1 MLYNSENTMIE
12 IINADL
18 SLPKHAEAL
27 LTLLNEYALDLMGGK
42 EALPEFVKTNLVA
55 ELKRRP
61 SAYAILAFVE
71 GNPAGLMIG
80 FEGFSTFACKPL
92 INIHDI
98 VVAEKYRGRGI
109 SKKMLSHMEKIAQDI
124 GCCKLTLEVLEGNTV
139 AQSLYRSCGFEGYA
153 LDPTMGKALFWQKKL

>member
-1 MLYNSENTMIE
+1 MID

-18 SLPKHAEAL
+18 SLPKHAEVLINL
-27 LTLLNEYALDLMGGK
+27 LSEYALDLMGGK
-42 EALPEFVKTNLVA
+42 EALPAFVKENLAA

-61 SAYAILAFVE
+61 SAHVILAFVE
-71 GNPAGLMIG
+71 NKPAGLMIG

-92 INIHDI
+92 INIHDV
-98 VVAEKYRGRGI
+98 VVAAQYRGRGL
-109 SKKMLSHMEKIAQDI
+109 SRKMLSHMEKTATEI

-139 AQSLYRSCGFEGYA
+139 AQSLYRSCGFEGYT

>member
-1 MLYNSENTMIE
+1 MVE

-42 EALPEFVKTNLVA
+42 EALSEFVKTNLVA

-61 SAYAILAFVE
+61 SAHVILAFVE
-71 GNPAGLMIG
+71 ANPAGLMIG

-92 INIHDI
+92 INIHD
-98 VVAEKYRGRGI
+98 VVVVEKYRGRGL
-109 SKKMLSHMEKIAQDI
+109 SKEMLSHMEKIAQDI
-124 GCCKLTLEVLEGNTV
+124 GCCKLTLEVLEGNSV
-139 AQSLYRSCGFEGYA
+139 AQSLYRSCGFEGYS

>member
-1 MLYNSENTMIE
+1 MLE

-18 SLPKHAEAL
+18 NRPDHANAL
-27 LTLLNEYALDLMGGK
+27 LMLLNDYALDLLGGG
-42 EALPEFVKTNLVA
+42 EALPDFIKTNLVA
-55 ELKRRP
+55 ELKRHTF
-61 SAYAILAFVE
+61 AHVVLGFVD
-71 GNPAGLMIG
+71 GSPAGLMIG

-92 INIHDI
+92 INIHDV
-98 VVAEKYRGRGI
+98 VVAGKYRGQGI
-109 SKKMLSHMEKIAQDI
+109 ARKMLSHLEKTAQEL

>member
-1 MLYNSENTMIE
+1 MIE

-18 SLPKHAEAL
+18 SLKKHAEAL

-55 ELKRRP
+55 ELKRRL
-61 SAYAILAFVE
+61 SAHVILAFVE

-92 INIHDI
+92 INIHDV
-98 VVAEKYRGRGI
+98 VVAEKYRGRGL
-109 SKKMLSHMEKIAQDI
+109 SRKMLSHMERIAQDS
-124 GCCKLTLEVLEGNTV
+124 GCCKLTLEVLEGNTI
-139 AQSLYRSCGFEGYA
+139 AQTLYRSSGFEGYA